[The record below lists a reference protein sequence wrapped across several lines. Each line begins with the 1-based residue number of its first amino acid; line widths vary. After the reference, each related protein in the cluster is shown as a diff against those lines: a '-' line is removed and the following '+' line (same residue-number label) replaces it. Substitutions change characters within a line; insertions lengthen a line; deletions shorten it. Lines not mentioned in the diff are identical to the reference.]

1 MTFEQAFE
9 KIKEKFVKA
18 DASKTEDFAMQ
29 ITLTDEDCGG
39 TLYAAVKDGKLA
51 VEPYDYRD
59 NTSVLNITKSA
70 LLAILS
76 GRISLNKAVD
86 NGDAAV
92 QGNAENMAALKST
105 IKAAKPAAK
114 KAAAKKPAVKKTA
127 AKKPAAKKAPA
138 KKPAAKKAAAPA
150 KPAAAPVKAA
160 ASAPAKP
167 AAAPVKAAASIKAAA
182 PAAVKPAAPSK
193 PKTK

>member
-9 KIKEKFVKA
+9 KIKEKFAKA

-76 GRISLNKAVD
+76 GRVSLNKAID
-86 NGDAAV
+86 NGEAAIQGDAANV
-92 QGNAENMAALKST
+92 AALKST
-105 IKAAKPAAK
+105 MKAAKPAA
-114 KAAAKKPAVKKTA
+114 KKTA

-138 KKPAAKKAAAPA
+138 KKPAAKKAPAKKAPAKKTAAKKPAVKAETPAKPATAVKPAAPA
-150 KPAAAPVKAA
+150 KPAAAPTAA
-160 ASAPAKP
+160 KPAAPAKP
-167 AAAPVKAAASIKAAA
+167 T
-182 PAAVKPAAPSK
+182 
-193 PKTK
+193 TK

>member
-9 KIKEKFVKA
+9 KIKEKFAKA
-18 DASKTEDFAMQ
+18 DASKTDDFAMQ

-76 GRISLNKAVD
+76 GRISLNKAID
-86 NGDAAV
+86 NGDAAI
-92 QGNAENMAALKST
+92 QGDASNVAALKST
-105 IKAAKPAAK
+105 MKASKPAA
-114 KAAAKKPAVKKTA
+114 KKTA
-127 AKKPAAKKAPA
+127 AKKPAAKKTAAKKPAVKKAPA
-138 KKPAAKKAAAPA
+138 KKAPAKKTEAKQPAKAAAPAKTAAPAKPAAAVKPAAPA
-150 KPAAAPVKAA
+150 KPAAAPAAVKTAT
-160 ASAPAKP
+160 P
-167 AAAPVKAAASIKAAA
+167 
-182 PAAVKPAAPSK
+182 VKPAAK
-193 PKTK
+193 

>member
-9 KIKEKFVKA
+9 KIKEKFAKA
-18 DASKTEDFAMQ
+18 DASKTDDFAMQ

-76 GRISLNKAVD
+76 GRISLNKAID
-86 NGDAAV
+86 NGDAAI
-92 QGNAENMAALKST
+92 QGDASNVAALKST
-105 IKAAKPAAK
+105 MKASKPAA
-114 KAAAKKPAVKKTA
+114 KKTA
-127 AKKPAAKKAPA
+127 AKKPAAKKTAAKKPAVKKAPA
-138 KKPAAKKAAAPA
+138 KKTEAKKPAKAAAPAKTAAPAKPAAAVKPAAPA
-150 KPAAAPVKAA
+150 KPAAAPTAVKTAT
-160 ASAPAKP
+160 P
-167 AAAPVKAAASIKAAA
+167 
-182 PAAVKPAAPSK
+182 VKPAAK
-193 PKTK
+193 